1 MSTAPKP
8 RPIAADPVQVDPKH
22 YKVELENDQVRV
34 LRITY
39 GAHEKSVMHWHPA
52 GVAVFLTENRGR
64 FTFPDGTT
72 TERTWRAGE
81 SMMFPPEEHLP
92 ENLTNKPLE
101 LLLVE
106 LKR

>member
-39 GAHEKSVMHWHPA
+39 GAREKSVMHGHPA
-52 GVAVFLTENRGR
+52 AVAVFLTDNQAR
-64 FTFPDGTT
+64 FAFPDGTT
-72 TERTWRAGE
+72 TERSWQAGE
-81 SMMFPPEEHLP
+81 TMMFTPEEHLP
-92 ENLTNKPLE
+92 ENLTDKPIE
-101 LLLVE
+101 LVFVE